1 MGFGGLTLDKIFVI
15 LLIALFVIGP
25 EKLPSYAK
33 RLGELVRSAK
43 RMADG
48 AKDRL
53 RDEMGPEF
61 DDVNWKQLDPRQYDP
76 RRIIRDALLEDER
89 EAQVEARKAKA
100 AEASQARRDR
110 VQARADAVAA
120 GTVAGAGAAAAVAGV
135 AAGDVTDGVDGPGG
149 AGSVD
154 GVDGAET
161 RVEPQAPVSTPV
173 EAGLAGLNFD
183 DEAT

>member
-15 LLIALFVIGP
+15 LLIALFLIGP
-25 EKLPSYAK
+25 EKLPGYAK
-33 RLGELVRSAK
+33 RLGEFVRSAK
-43 RMADG
+43 KMADG

-76 RRIIRDALLEDER
+76 RRIIRDALLEDEK

-100 AEASQARRDR
+100 LEAARARRER
-110 VQARADAVAA
+110 VQARAEAVAA
-120 GTVAGAGAAAAVAGV
+120 GAAVSAGAAGV
-135 AAGDVTDGVDGPGG
+135 AAGVAGAADVTDRAPE
-149 AGSVD
+149 AE
-154 GVDGAET
+154 GAENLDPAAVVT
-161 RVEPQAPVSTPV
+161 VETATSAT
-173 EAGLAGLNFD
+173 GMNFD